1 MYYIDL
7 PQGEEKSY
15 LFPPFPKY
23 QRECLRLPEKYKAFR
38 VYNLIQQFNLII
50 HLPELVSVTN
60 YENETHSSLDAKTF
74 ILFKCSHH
82 FYGINSNL

>member
-1 MYYIDL
+1 MSSLDRKI
-7 PQGEEKSY
+7 QSI
-15 LFPPFPKY
+15 
-23 QRECLRLPEKYKAFR
+23 Q